1 MKQRFN
7 ELIKKLN
14 IRPGFVM
21 EFPEGF
27 AIARA
32 IIPNDEVDFH
42 KARNIVFYWNDKF
55 YQQFNGWFP
64 NNEHFV
70 NDKEYLKTTKYDSH
84 WMMYPEDASFKRDLF
99 EKVYRILKSKHF
111 SNKKLQYRYYAET
124 KGPIYVMPKATTR
137 VISNRN
143 LCKIDNLKLKG
154 DVSGLYGKVPTSFG
168 IIDFG
173 KTAYKDTIWGTV
185 FCLEGEVNPY
195 LYGDITGIEGTI
207 HKDLYGDI
215 SGITGCITHLVGD
228 CTGIT
233 LHINEPLCQDTDIK
247 MLIEKRLSGNAR
259 LLSNEESQKAF
270 NAYRKLAHC
279 TLGLSKT
286 ERDLIDEPYKY
297 RPPFPIDRW
306 GRYYVEKGD
315 KIYVYSINPCD
326 IMFLKEVGPLYSCFC
341 ITSQSN
347 AGRWAYGMRCL
358 MALNCNNPSFGCMF
372 IINKH
377 EPTRRM
383 RMFKDLDFKWFKPTD
398 GCFFQYNTNGEAKVW
413 KEWIDVE
420 GLFKPLKDDD
430 SIVPIFGHDGID
442 CGHAQQDKMAYLE
455 IFIERE
461 HSWVGCRATQY
472 ESANKITNNDW
483 DQCFDENWNKTSAS
497 GRIINKDMLNKFIE
511 EAKMAKEIIN
521 GIEV

>member
-1 MKQRFN
+1 MKKRFN

-27 AIARA
+27 AIARV
-32 IIPNDEVDFH
+32 IYENNERWNKNND
-42 KARNIVFYWNDKF
+42 IVFYWNDNF
-55 YQQFNGWFP
+55 YELFLGYRPGIERFINHQEFI
-64 NNEHFV
+64 
-70 NDKEYLKTTKYDSH
+70 KIIKYDSH
-84 WMMYPEDASFKRDLF
+84 WMMNPEDASFKPDLF
-99 EKVYRILKSKHF
+99 EKVERILKAKHF
-111 SNKKLQYRYYAET
+111 SHKKLQYRYYEKT
-124 KGPIYVMPKATTR
+124 VGPVYVVPKATTR

-154 DVSGLYGKVPTSFG
+154 DVSGLYGKVPTGFG

-173 KTAYKDTIWGTV
+173 SAMGLNATWGTV
-185 FCLEGEVNPY
+185 FYLSGEVNPY
-195 LYGDITGIEGTI
+195 LYGDVTGIEGTI
-207 HKDLYGDI
+207 HKDLIGDI

-247 MLIEKRLSGNAR
+247 MLIEKRLSGDAR

-279 TLGLSKT
+279 TLGLDKT
-286 ERDLIDEPYKY
+286 ERDMIDEPYKWK
-297 RPPFPIDRW
+297 PPFPIDRW

-341 ITSQSN
+341 ITSKSN
-347 AGRWAYGMRCL
+347 NGRWGYGMRCL
-358 MALNCNNPSFGCMF
+358 MALNCNNPSFGCVF
-372 IINKH
+372 AINKH

-383 RMFKDLDFKWFKPTD
+383 RMFKDLDFKWFKPVA
-398 GCFFQYNTNGEAKVW
+398 GCFFQYNKNGEAKVW
-413 KEWIDVE
+413 KEHLDVE
-420 GLFKPLKDDD
+420 NFFKPLKERD
-430 SIVPIFGHDGID
+430 SVVPIFGHDGIE
-442 CGHAQQDKMAYLE
+442 CGHDQQAKMAYLE

-461 HSWVGCRATQY
+461 HSWVGCRPTQY
-472 ESANKITNNDW
+472 ESANKITNNEW

-497 GRIINKDMLNKFIE
+497 GEIIDKGMLKKFIE
-511 EAKMAKEIIN
+511 EAKMVKEIIN